1 MREKALI
8 VGKKIPRGTDIS
20 QALSDLYNTIASLA
34 GKSSKKYHFSL
45 LNHILETGKIHKF
58 QSLLRVLQ
66 TRIAW
71 YPPGMEYRIYIT
83 IILALFDPQEAN
95 FFIYKAN

>member
-20 QALSDLYNTIASLA
+20 QALSDLHNTIASLA

-45 LNHILETGKIHKF
+45 LNRTLETGKIHKF